1 MRILVVNDDG
11 IKAEGIV
18 RLARVAKTLGEV
30 WVVAPSEQC
39 SAMSHRITV
48 RGELTVKAVEFPIDG
63 VKAYSVSGTPA
74 DCVKVALA
82 ALMPEKPDIVFS
94 GINEGYNAGRDILY
108 SGTIGAATEAL
119 SNGIAAVAFS
129 SEANRIYDV
138 VDAQLPA
145 IAAELSQKKLPPD
158 QMWNVNF
165 PGCSMAEYQG
175 ILWDR
180 VPASHALFADRYD
193 RTENADGSFRLA
205 VNGILTA
212 KADAGTDIRAV
223 LDHYT
228 SIGVVGNEVIKA
240 SLF

>member
-11 IKAEGIV
+11 IMAEGIV
-18 RLARVAKTLGEV
+18 RLARAAKTLGEV
-30 WVVAPSEQC
+30 RVVAPSAQC

-48 RGELTVKAVEFPIDG
+48 RGELVVKPVDFPVGG
-63 VKAYSVSGTPA
+63 VTAYSVSGTPA

-119 SNGIAAVAFS
+119 SNGIAAIAFS
-129 SEANRIYDV
+129 SEANGIFEV
-138 VDAQLPA
+138 VDAQLESV
-145 IAAELSQKKLPPD
+145 AAELSRRKLPPD
-158 QMWNVNF
+158 KMWNVNF
-165 PGCSMAEYQG
+165 PGCRMAEYRG
-175 ILWDR
+175 ILYDR
-180 VPASHALFADRYD
+180 VPASHALFSDCYD
-193 RTENADGSFRLA
+193 KIENADGSLCLS
-205 VNGILTA
+205 VNGIRTD

-223 LDHYT
+223 LDRYI
-228 SIGVVGNEVIKA
+228 SIGIIGNEVISA